1 MPPTVK
7 LHVAIYNDGG
17 VYKHW
22 SLFVEGATDS
32 EKFILHV
39 MGSSTRYRFE
49 MRNSNARESKT
60 LAELV
65 YLCDVPASQ
74 VDIIK
79 DAANNTVIHNEYP
92 GYNCQ
97 DYVLELLDD
106 LEARGIIDGNNAT
119 YANNKANVK
128 EKQEGLA

>member
-7 LHVAIYNDGG
+7 LHVAIYHSG

-32 EKFILHV
+32 EKIILHA

-49 MRNSNARESKT
+49 MRNSNARESKS

-65 YLCDVPASQ
+65 YLCDVPAFK
-74 VDIIK
+74 VEAIK
-79 DAANNTVIHNEYP
+79 DTAKNAVIHNEFA

-106 LEARGIIDGNNAT
+106 LEAEGIIDGGDAT
-119 YANNKANVK
+119 YAANKASVK
-128 EKQEGLA
+128 GKQEGLA

>member
-1 MPPTVK
+1 MPSTAG

-22 SLFVEGATDS
+22 SLFIDGPTDD
-32 EKFILHV
+32 EKVLLHI

-49 MRNSNARESKT
+49 MRNSNARTSAS
-60 LAELV
+60 LSELIH
-65 YLCDVPASQ
+65 LCDVDVSKIGP
-74 VDIIK
+74 IK
-79 DAANNTVIHNEYP
+79 AAAGNAVIHNEFA

-106 LEARGIIDGNNAT
+106 LEEKNIIDGHD
-119 YANNKANVK
+119 ANYKRKKSMVKA
-128 EKQEGLA
+128 KQEGF